1 MALKQEHVSTKSS
14 FNIKADHPHSV
25 RRQRGQKYTAPLA
38 TDKDKTDE
46 DKGRE
51 KFVPIHSE

>member
-1 MALKQEHVSTKSS
+1 MALKQENASTKSS
-14 FNIKADHPHSV
+14 FNIKADHPHPI
-25 RRQRGQKYTAPLA
+25 RRPRGQKYTAPLA

-51 KFVPIHSE
+51 KFVPNHSE